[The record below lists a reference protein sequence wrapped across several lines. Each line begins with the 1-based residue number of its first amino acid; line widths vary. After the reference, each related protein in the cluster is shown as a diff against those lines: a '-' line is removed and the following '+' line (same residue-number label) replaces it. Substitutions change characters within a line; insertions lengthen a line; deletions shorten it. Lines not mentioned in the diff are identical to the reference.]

1 MGTIGGSIFHGI
13 KGYRNAPTV
22 STESGLWLRP
32 TLISFGSISA
42 KGYSRRLLSGLTTI
56 KQKAPITGG
65 NFAAWGGLFSV
76 VDCSLAYV
84 RQKDDPWNAIASG
97 FFTGGLLQVR
107 QGVGAMV
114 GSAVVGGVVLA
125 LIEGI
130 GILISRVSGNMML
143 QEQSKRP
150 HRSPSAFV
158 NRRNLFACF
167 VQVAA
172 HQQQTQHSV

>member
-1 MGTIGGSIFHGI
+1 M
-13 KGYRNAPTV
+13 
-22 STESGLWLRP
+22 
-32 TLISFGSISA
+32 
-42 KGYSRRLLSGLTTI
+42 SGLTTI

-84 RQKDDPWNAIASG
+84 RQKDDPWNSIASG

-130 GILISRVSGNMML
+130 GILVSRVSGQMML
-143 QEQSKRP
+143 QEQSKL
-150 HRSPSAFV
+150 
-158 NRRNLFACF
+158 NLFK
-167 VQVAA
+167 
-172 HQQQTQHSV
+172 